1 MGKGYI
7 YRYLIIVRIMLD
19 FGIICRN
26 KFLSLCIFF
35 LGNVKYVYV
44 NVFIKILI
52 FLYRW
57 FNVLNDEFVD
67 YELL

>member
-1 MGKGYI
+1 MY
-7 YRYLIIVRIMLD
+7 
-19 FGIICRN
+19 F
-26 KFLSLCIFF
+26 FF

>member
-26 KFLSLCIFF
+26 KFLSLYIFF
-35 LGNVKYVYV
+35 FFGECKVCVCKCIYKDFNF
-44 NVFIKILI
+44 FI
-52 FLYRW
+52 
-57 FNVLNDEFVD
+57 
-67 YELL
+67 